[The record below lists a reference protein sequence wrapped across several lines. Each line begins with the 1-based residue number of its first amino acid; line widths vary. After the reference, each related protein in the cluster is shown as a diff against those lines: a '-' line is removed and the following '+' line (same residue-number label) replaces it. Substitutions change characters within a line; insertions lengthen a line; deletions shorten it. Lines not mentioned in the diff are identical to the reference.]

1 LDVEEEDVELFL
13 RNMEPLHG
21 KALTLLIQLP
31 PSMEVMPGLEGLR
44 QLVPLLDNK
53 FRYAVEVRHQSWFR
67 I

>member
-1 LDVEEEDVELFL
+1 LDVEEDVELFL
-13 RNMEPLHG
+13 RNMEPLHE

-31 PSMEVMPGLEGLR
+31 PSMEVMPGLEGLG